1 MIIATAG
8 HVDHGK
14 TSLVRT
20 LTGTDTDRNPEEKKR
35 GLTIDIGF
43 AYMQDR
49 AGQNVAVIDV
59 PGHEKFVRNMISG
72 VGLVDIALL
81 VVAADDGPMPQTI
94 EHIAILQLMS
104 VKLIVP
110 VISKTDLVSAER
122 QAEVIDELTVML
134 RDAGLPCSDF
144 YPMSVLDK
152 KAVMNLQDNL
162 KDLISTMPRRSARGH
177 FRMPID
183 RCFTLDGSG
192 TVVTGTVSSGEIE
205 KNQNLTLVS
214 DNSTESGSARA
225 RGIHAQSTES
235 DSAVAGQRCAINL
248 SGNIPRD
255 VLRRGSWLVI
265 NPSAVKTKIIDVVL
279 TAAFNPSVSRDEL
292 RASKVS
298 HWTPAH
304 LHLGTADIPCRIA
317 LLESSDLSYGET
329 ALARLMCERDFTA
342 AHGDRFVLRDQ
353 SARMTIAGG
362 SVLDVLPPRR
372 GRSKPARLEQ
382 LAALNAETA
391 DEAMNNLLAI
401 NHTGIELDKF
411 ALRFNLLT
419 AETDKIVKDNNLL
432 VIDTT
437 SGHWCL
443 TRQQSAEL
451 EEQILSKLV
460 QHHKDYPAQL
470 GVGADIIFRA
480 MDGKINRE
488 VLEHHLKA
496 LILQNKVVRV
506 ASVFRHAEHQVSM
519 DKEDDKNWTTVERE
533 LLSAGLSPSRLTEL
547 AEILQKEVDETRQF
561 MNHCVAHGKVFKVTD
576 NRYFLPS
583 TLKHLADVANS
594 LSTEDNL
601 TVAEFRNQTGIGRNL
616 VVELLEYFDRC
627 RFTRRMGNKRIVLT
641 AAADAF

>member
-205 KNQNLTLVS
+205 KNQNLT
-214 DNSTESGSARA
+214 
-225 RGIHAQSTES
+225 
-235 DSAVAGQRCAINL
+235 
-248 SGNIPRD
+248 
-255 VLRRGSWLVI
+255 
-265 NPSAVKTKIIDVVL
+265 
-279 TAAFNPSVSRDEL
+279 
-292 RASKVS
+292 
-298 HWTPAH
+298 
-304 LHLGTADIPCRIA
+304 
-317 LLESSDLSYGET
+317 
-329 ALARLMCERDFTA
+329 
-342 AHGDRFVLRDQ
+342 
-353 SARMTIAGG
+353 
-362 SVLDVLPPRR
+362 
-372 GRSKPARLEQ
+372 
-382 LAALNAETA
+382 
-391 DEAMNNLLAI
+391 
-401 NHTGIELDKF
+401 
-411 ALRFNLLT
+411 
-419 AETDKIVKDNNLL
+419 
-432 VIDTT
+432 
-437 SGHWCL
+437 
-443 TRQQSAEL
+443 
-451 EEQILSKLV
+451 
-460 QHHKDYPAQL
+460 
-470 GVGADIIFRA
+470 
-480 MDGKINRE
+480 
-488 VLEHHLKA
+488 
-496 LILQNKVVRV
+496 
-506 ASVFRHAEHQVSM
+506 
-519 DKEDDKNWTTVERE
+519 
-533 LLSAGLSPSRLTEL
+533 
-547 AEILQKEVDETRQF
+547 
-561 MNHCVAHGKVFKVTD
+561 
-576 NRYFLPS
+576 
-583 TLKHLADVANS
+583 
-594 LSTEDNL
+594 
-601 TVAEFRNQTGIGRNL
+601 
-616 VVELLEYFDRC
+616 
-627 RFTRRMGNKRIVLT
+627 
-641 AAADAF
+641 

>member
-43 AYMQDR
+43 AYMRDR
-49 AGQNVAVIDV
+49 NGQNVAVIDV

-94 EHIAILQLMS
+94 EHIAILKLMS

-110 VISKTDLVSAER
+110 VISKTDLVSSER
-122 QAEVIDELTVML
+122 QAQVIEELTVLL

-152 KAVMNLQDNL
+152 KAVLNLQENL
-162 KDLISTMPRRSARGH
+162 VSLIGSMPRRHVRGQ

-205 KNQNLTLVS
+205 KNQNLSLIS
-214 DNSTESGSARA
+214 GNSTESGSARA

-235 DSAVAGQRCAINL
+235 DNAVAGQRCAINL
-248 SGNIPRD
+248 SGNISRD
-255 VLRRGSWLVI
+255 VLRRGSWLVA
-265 NPSAVKTKIIDVVL
+265 NPSAVRTKIIDVVL
-279 TAAFNPSVSRDEL
+279 TAAFNSSISRDEI

-317 LLESSDLSYGET
+317 LLESADLSYGET

-382 LAALNAETA
+382 LAALNVETA
-391 DEAMNNLLAI
+391 AEAMNNLLAI
-401 NHTGIELDKF
+401 DDTGVELDKF
-411 ALRFNLLT
+411 ALRFNLLAT
-419 AETDKIVKDNNLL
+419 ETEEIVKKNNLL
-432 VIDTT
+432 VVATT
-437 SGHWCL
+437 SSHWCL
-443 TRQQSAEL
+443 TRLQSEAL
-451 EEQILSKLV
+451 EEKILVKLL
-460 QHHKDYPAQL
+460 QYHKDHPAEL
-470 GVGADIIFRA
+470 GVGAEVIFRA
-480 MDGKINRE
+480 IDGKINRE
-488 VLEHHLKA
+488 VLEHHLKV
-496 LILQNKVVRV
+496 LIQRKKVVRV
-506 ASVFRHAEHQVSM
+506 ASVYRHDDHQVSM
-519 DKEDDKNWTTVERE
+519 NKEDDGNWTTVERE
-533 LLSAGLSPSRLTEL
+533 LLSAGLSPRRLTEL
-547 AEILQKEVDETRQF
+547 AVLLEKEVEETRQF
-561 MNHCVAHGKVFKVTD
+561 MNRCVAHGKVFKVTD

-583 TLKHLADVANS
+583 TLKHLADVAKT
-594 LSTEDNL
+594 LSTEDKL

-627 RFTRRMGNKRIVLT
+627 RFTRRLGNKRIVLT
-641 AAADAF
+641 AVTEAF